1 MSCIRHVSAERLL
14 RVPAT
19 ARGRCKPRLVRIR
32 KGEFV
37 NVKYHAMRLA
47 MATGT
52 VLLLVEALGAGRRF

>member
-1 MSCIRHVSAERLL
+1 M
-14 RVPAT
+14 
-19 ARGRCKPRLVRIR
+19 
-32 KGEFV
+32 